1 MVQLYLAIFSL
12 IDFLTFKSNFLKSIG
27 IKLLYNNIY
36 FYSACQIKC
45 NKVYNYLLPYLKN
58 HAIID
63 QIIMEQFNFDTN
75 KLTNI
80 VENDLQKAVNNTLY
94 IASKVENI
102 NKNNSSIINKLI
114 INKKYLCFA
123 FDAFDAFDVSNI
135 RFISLY
141 LNYNGDRFNINLK
154 TDEINYYLVGNKI
167 DKYFVQYYINT
178 VLCLNFSYA
187 EPEITT
193 YELELIDHEVN
204 VVYLTS
210 EQSIII
216 DKDEYHIINNK

>member
-1 MVQLYLAIFSL
+1 LKMVQLYLAIFSL
-12 IDFLTFKSNFLKSIG
+12 IEFLSFKSNFLKSIG

-58 HAIID
+58 HAITD
-63 QIIMEQFNFDTN
+63 QIIMEQFNSDTN

-80 VENDLQKAVNNTLY
+80 VENDLQKAVNNILY

-114 INKKYLCFA
+114 IDKKFLCF
-123 FDAFDAFDVSNI
+123 AFDVSNI

-141 LNYNGDRFNINLK
+141 LNYNGGRFNINLK

-178 VLCLNFSYA
+178 VLCLKFSYA

-204 VVYLTS
+204 MVYLSS

-216 DKDEYHIINNK
+216 DKDNYHIINNKL